1 MLLGW
6 SKNQPDHA
14 LFRAGEMGEEDWPL
28 VQVTTDG
35 QTVNTTDAD
44 QPITFGKKITEV
56 WAGPQFASR

>member
-1 MLLGW
+1 MTGIATFDYGQLQFYEI
-6 SKNQPDHA
+6 KCK
-14 LFRAGEMGEEDWPL
+14 DWPL

-35 QTVNTTDAD
+35 QTVNITDAD